1 MKSTAR
7 RLLPFAAVGF
17 LGFATAPQNGV
28 AADSPP
34 QQAAANQQGTADKGL
49 PHGLEVVVVTAQKRS
64 ENIRE
69 VPLSIT
75 AITGDDISRRGLMN
89 TADSLRGVPGIS
101 PVEIHKSGSVIIRGM
116 ETVNA
121 DQNFGA
127 GPTTA
132 TYFGETPT
140 TSTAGLQGGSAVDI
154 ALVDIERIEALR
166 GPQGTAFGN
175 SSLGGAVRTIPVEPK
190 LDGFEG
196 KVAAEYSATTDTGG
210 DNHRIQGIVNLPIM
224 PDKLALRAVA
234 YSNEDSGY
242 YRNRAGSDAA
252 FRAASVTPYGT
263 EAFAVDADGV
273 GDYRSVGG
281 RVAALLQATDNL
293 SFKLSYLN
301 QENEADG
308 FMGASA
314 NGTAFNQTILQVAPE
329 HVIRGRKEGVTDTS
343 IEITNLTAEYNF
355 DHASLLA
362 TYSYTDSD
370 YISAYP
376 LGAFSIFPRP
386 VSSLVS
392 SNHLEHV
399 GEIRF
404 VTNFDGAWNFLLGL
418 YGENIKDVAP
428 QHHRWFGTPAS
439 NNLDPSGFFDPDRRN
454 VGDRVDRR
462 ELEQRAVFGEVRWE
476 LVKDLTLTAGVRAY
490 EYKRKHQI
498 EANGAFY
505 GANGIHENVDTKVSD
520 QRFRANVSYQANEA
534 ALVYA
539 GWSQGFRLGRAQ
551 GGLASVCDAN
561 GDGIADAIGVPL
573 ADTRRVDSDSVDSYE
588 IGGKFTLLDRRL
600 TIDAAAF
607 HMDWS
612 DIPFRVSGGGAA
624 VGCPFTFFTNV
635 GDAISDGVEVQT
647 QFRISDVWRANL
659 GGSWTDARLADD
671 VTRLGLSLHKDARL
685 PGSPKFNA
693 NLGLEYAFQIA
704 GYDAFL
710 RADSAYIGKLYGDLL
725 SSPNTLAGDYVRVD
739 ASVRLELRS
748 WYADLFARN
757 LTNEDGFT
765 NRIAGFPNATRLRP
779 RTIGLQLGY
788 TF

>member
-1 MKSTAR
+1 MKSTAP
-7 RLLPFAAVGF
+7 RLLPLAIGILGSALAPANDAA
-17 LGFATAPQNGV
+17 
-28 AADSPP
+28 AADSQSQP
-34 QQAAANQQGTADKGL
+34 AAANRQSARDRGL
-49 PHGLEVVVVTAQKRS
+49 PHGLEEVIVTAQKRS
-64 ENIRE
+64 ENIRD

-75 AITGDDISRRGLMN
+75 AITGDDIVRRGLMN

-175 SSLGGAVRTIPVEPK
+175 SSLGGAVRTIPAAPNFE
-190 LDGFEG
+190 GFAG
-196 KVAAEYSATTDTGG
+196 KVAAQYSATAGTGG
-210 DNHRIQGIVNLPIM
+210 DNYSVQGVVNLPIVA
-224 PDKLALRAVA
+224 DKLALRAVA
-234 YSNEDSGY
+234 YRNNDSGY
-242 YRNRAGSDAA
+242 YRNRAASDTA
-252 FRAASVTPYGT
+252 FRAASITPYGT
-263 EAFAVDADGV
+263 EAFAFDTDGV

-281 RVAALLQATDNL
+281 RVAALFQATDNL

-301 QENEADG
+301 QENETDG
-308 FMGASA
+308 FMAASA
-314 NGTAFNQTILQVAPE
+314 NGTGFDQTILQVAPE
-329 HVIRGRKEGVTDTS
+329 HVIRGQKEGVTDSS
-343 IEITNLTAEYNF
+343 IEITNLTAEY
-355 DHASLLA
+355 DLGRASVLA
-362 TYSYTDSD
+362 TYSYTQSD

-376 LGAFSIFPRP
+376 LGTFSIFPRP
-386 VSSLVS
+386 VSSLVGS
-392 SNHLEHV
+392 DHSEHV
-399 GEIRF
+399 AEIRF
-404 VTNFDGAWNFLLGL
+404 VTNLDGAWNFLFGL
-418 YGENIKDVAP
+418 YGEDLKDEAP
-428 QHHRWFGTPAS
+428 QHHRWFGTPTS
-439 NNLDPSGFFDPDRRN
+439 NNLDPLGVFDPDRRN
-454 VGDRVDRR
+454 VGDRVDTR
-462 ELEQRAVFGEVRWE
+462 ELEQRAAFGEVQWE
-476 LVKDLTLTAGVRAY
+476 FVKDVTLTAGVRAY
-490 EYKRKHQI
+490 EYKRHHQV

-505 GANGIHENVDTKVSD
+505 GVSGIHENVDTKVSD
-520 QRFRANVSYQANEA
+520 ENFRANVSYRPSDE

-573 ADTRRVDSDSVDSYE
+573 ADTRRVDSDSVDSFE

-647 QFRISDVWRANL
+647 QFRITDAWRANA

-671 VTRLGLSLHKDARL
+671 VTRLGLNLRKDSRL

-693 NLGLEYAFQIA
+693 NLGLEYAFQVA
-704 GYDAFL
+704 GYDAFV
-710 RADSAYIGKLYGDLL
+710 RADSAYVGKLYGDLL
-725 SSPNTLAGDYVRVD
+725 SSPTTTAGDYVRVD
-739 ASVRLELRS
+739 ASVRVELRS

-757 LTNEDGFT
+757 LTNEDAFT
-765 NRIAGFPNATRLRP
+765 NRIGGFPNAVRMRP